1 MSPNPLIIALDSISP
16 RKALTLVR
24 RLKLT
29 GVAFKIGY
37 DLFSQGGHRF
47 VDQVI
52 SHDVRVFLDLKFH
65 DIPNT
70 VGRVSQLVTNMGV
83 WMFNVHASGGIDM
96 MKAALEASHNE
107 ARKRKIKPPLVLGVT
122 VLTSLDDLKEINVS
136 LSVKEQVISLAGLAH
151 QAKLDGVVCSALE
164 ASEVKKECG
173 KSFVIV
179 TPGIRLALGLALGPE
194 SSSHHDQKRVQ
205 TPKEAIAQG
214 ANYLVIGR
222 PVTESLRPTKV
233 VSDIL
238 SSLLGS

>member
-1 MSPNPLIIALDSISP
+1 MFPNPLIIALDSISP

-37 DLFSQGGHRF
+37 DLFSQGGPRF
-47 VDQVI
+47 VDRVI

-70 VGRVSQLVTNMGV
+70 VARVTRVVTNMGV
-83 WMFNVHASGGIDM
+83 WMLNVHASGGIDM
-96 MKAALEASHNE
+96 MKTAKEASQDE

-122 VLTSLDDLKEINVS
+122 VLTSLDDLKEINVG
-136 LSVKEQVISLAGLAH
+136 LSIKEQVTSLAQLTH
-151 QAKLDGVVCSALE
+151 QAGLDGVVCSALE
-164 ASEVKKECG
+164 ASDVRNECG

-179 TPGIRLALGLALGPE
+179 TPGIRLE
-194 SSSHHDQKRVQ
+194 NSSYDDQKRVQ

-238 SSLLGS
+238 SSLTK